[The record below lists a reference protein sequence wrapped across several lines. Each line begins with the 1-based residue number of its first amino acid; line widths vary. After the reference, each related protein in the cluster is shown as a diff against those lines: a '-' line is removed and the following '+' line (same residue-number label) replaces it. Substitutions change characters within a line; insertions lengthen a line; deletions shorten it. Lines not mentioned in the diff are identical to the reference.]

1 MKSSTTKTIITHTI
15 QAIWSVLVIL
25 IFIVYSGRISHIT
38 GSSFNNWDIF
48 FQKLAVIDFPFFVKS
63 LFLAFIAIL
72 GFTISCIA
80 LGSVFT
86 LNLWQKQRL
95 SIIAWSSNLISAFL
109 IGEIIYSFT
118 LLILGITGKLST
130 LATTTVLIVGFLAG
144 AVNAKTIFLSYSN
157 RIKEEANNTK
167 TENVILWLSIAI
179 VLSASML
186 STARLSYDSVALYF
200 SNAKLIATSHQIQSF
215 LNDSFV
221 VSSFHIGILQ
231 TSIIQLFGDQ
241 AARLYSWLNGVFII
255 AMCIGI
261 TEKFSLARAGKII
274 TLVLFV
280 TSTAFLDLFGD
291 GKIELASTLPI
302 IAAIYWLI
310 SANKTEHIQDYLFVG
325 IFSGFAMIA
334 RPYNIILL
342 GGFIGIYYIFSK
354 ESLISRVKTLSWIA
368 VPITILLAAH
378 LILNWIILGDPLA
391 PINNTLRVDT
401 NIWQWSFD
409 PNQIWIIR
417 IFYPLVA
424 TFINTAQS
432 LGNISPLILI
442 FLPAL
447 LLKENRTNTNFSKSL
462 MKVVSIA
469 VATLTLWITAYFTVL
484 EIRYVFFLW
493 AIIYIAFAERI
504 STGLRN
510 MDSTSKNIA
519 QGIIISLLLF
529 IFTRN
534 LFITI
539 DAYAPINKNGIPQCG
554 DFIFC
559 DFLVPVN
566 EMAKPGERV
575 LALNAYRYYLRPELF
590 ACSSKNTE
598 YVEIKEAAM
607 VSNEAFWLE
616 VHRQGYTF
624 ITYERNY
631 AVRHLYMDFLPT
643 PQNLPSWVHLKK
655 LEGDAN
661 GSFVSYKINYI
672 NPPREAEKECVRVN
686 NIWLV
691 QDIH

>member
-1 MKSSTTKTIITHTI
+1 MKSPTTKTIITHTI

-130 LATTTVLIVGFLAG
+130 LATITVLIVGFLAG

-157 RIKEEANNTK
+157 RIKEEENNTK

-241 AARLYSWLNGVFII
+241 AARLYSWLSGVFII

-342 GGFIGIYYIFSK
+342 DGFIGIYYIISK
-354 ESLISRVKTLSWIA
+354 
-368 VPITILLAAH
+368 
-378 LILNWIILGDPLA
+378 
-391 PINNTLRVDT
+391 
-401 NIWQWSFD
+401 
-409 PNQIWIIR
+409 
-417 IFYPLVA
+417 
-424 TFINTAQS
+424 
-432 LGNISPLILI
+432 
-442 FLPAL
+442 
-447 LLKENRTNTNFSKSL
+447 
-462 MKVVSIA
+462 
-469 VATLTLWITAYFTVL
+469 
-484 EIRYVFFLW
+484 
-493 AIIYIAFAERI
+493 
-504 STGLRN
+504 
-510 MDSTSKNIA
+510 
-519 QGIIISLLLF
+519 
-529 IFTRN
+529 
-534 LFITI
+534 
-539 DAYAPINKNGIPQCG
+539 
-554 DFIFC
+554 
-559 DFLVPVN
+559 
-566 EMAKPGERV
+566 
-575 LALNAYRYYLRPELF
+575 
-590 ACSSKNTE
+590 
-598 YVEIKEAAM
+598 
-607 VSNEAFWLE
+607 
-616 VHRQGYTF
+616 
-624 ITYERNY
+624 
-631 AVRHLYMDFLPT
+631 
-643 PQNLPSWVHLKK
+643 
-655 LEGDAN
+655 
-661 GSFVSYKINYI
+661 
-672 NPPREAEKECVRVN
+672 
-686 NIWLV
+686 
-691 QDIH
+691 